1 MWLKYENSKEEVWI
15 NINWLSKKLFDVW
28 RSMNIICDNGQISH
42 ALVTAIHELQQLDGH
57 PIQSNTP
64 NQKIHLKN

>member
-1 MWLKYENSKEEVWI
+1 
-15 NINWLSKKLFDVW
+15 
-28 RSMNIICDNGQISH
+28 MNIICDNGQISH